1 LGEVFGEN
9 IGENDLGQWSFD
21 ATVSEVFADD
31 IIWDYI
37 GGEVPEKMSLV
48 RIPFV
53 GMGEDSIE
61 EEANNEDIIGEDS
74 IAGEVFGKHISVED

>member
-1 LGEVFGEN
+1 MGEVFGEN